1 MCSMCLGVTAMVITS
16 TPVLSYFDN
25 RKETV
30 LSVDASS
37 IDNGRGNQL
46 LSV

>member
-1 MCSMCLGVTAMVITS
+1 MVSS
-16 TPVLSYFDN
+16 TPVLSVVSSIPVLSYFDN
-25 RKETV
+25 SKETI

-37 IDNGRGNQL
+37 IDNGRANQL

>member
-1 MCSMCLGVTAMVITS
+1 MCLGVTTMVITS

-25 RKETV
+25 SKETV
-30 LSVDASS
+30 LSVDAIS
-37 IDNGRGNQL
+37 IDNGRANQL